1 MAAARVTMTEGPL
14 LGVLLRVAGP
24 ITAASLAQSVQQI
37 VNAIFV
43 GRLGSDSIAAVAASG
58 PLFGVLLSLGS
69 GLSTAGAVLV
79 AQNTGAGRKG
89 AADRA
94 AAQTLL
100 MVLAVG
106 LGFAAAGFALAPAAL
121 RLIGVEAEVFR
132 LTWQYLGITYA
143 GLTPMYAF
151 LALQAML
158 QSAGEVRFAMRVMIG
173 AVLLNI
179 VLDPLLIFACGL
191 GVPGAALATVI
202 AQCLAFAVLLHHMMS
217 GRSALHLK
225 RADFRPDARH
235 IRLALNIGLPASV
248 EQGARTFG
256 SLLLMSLAALFGTVS
271 LAAYGVG
278 TRPFFFWFAPMI
290 GLSIATSAVVGQ
302 NIGAGRMDRAEQAAR
317 VSGWLA
323 FAGFTAIGLVH
334 LPILRPIMALLA
346 PGQAAVID
354 QAVVFGRAVFP
365 FMGFMAVTQALNG
378 VFRGAGSTRQAM
390 TISLVMQY
398 GFQIPFAW
406 GAALLT
412 GIGVLAVW
420 WSYAVSNVAASVL
433 CIAWL
438 LKGPWRRDL
447 VHGAATSPA

>member
-1 MAAARVTMTEGPL
+1 MASGKVTMTEGPL

-24 ITAASLAQSVQQI
+24 ITAANLAQSIQQI
-37 VNAIFV
+37 INAFFV

-79 AQNTGAGRKG
+79 AQNTGAGRKA
-89 AADRA
+89 AADHT

-106 LGFAAAGFALAPAAL
+106 LGFAAIGFSLAPATL
-121 RLIGVEAEVFR
+121 RLIGVEDEVYR
-132 LTWQYLGITYA
+132 LTWQYLTITYA

-158 QSAGEVRFAMRVMIG
+158 QSVGEVRFAMKVMIG
-173 AVLLNI
+173 AVLLNA
-179 VLDPLLIFACGL
+179 VLDPLLIFGVGL
-191 GVPGAALATVI
+191 GVPGAAIATVVS
-202 AQCLAFAVLLHHMMS
+202 QGLAFVVLLHHMMS

-225 RADFRPDARH
+225 RGDLRPDVAH

-302 NIGAGRMDRAEQAAR
+302 NIGAGRLDRAEDAAR
-317 VSGWLA
+317 VAGWLG
-323 FAGFTAIGLVH
+323 FLGFTAIGLVH
-334 LPILRPIMALLA
+334 LPILRPLMAALA
-346 PGQAAVID
+346 PGQGAVID
-354 QAVVFGRAVFP
+354 QAVAFGWAVFP
-365 FMGFMAVTQALNG
+365 FMGFMALTQALNG

-406 GAALLT
+406 GAAMLT
-412 GIGVLAVW
+412 TIGVLGVW
-420 WSYAVSNVAASVL
+420 WSYAVSNVAASAL
-433 CIAWL
+433 CVIWL

-447 VHGAATSPA
+447 IHGEAVRA